1 MMLTFFAHAL
11 ATLQF
16 TSDTLTLAGA
26 AGLFKSVGK
35 TDNDRDISLQTRLQN
50 LRLSRTRVAPSSI
63 ELAGDGL
70 FATRDIDE
78 GELVTMYPG
87 DALAMWSSYD
97 GDRAAGDGAAPKVV
111 FSVRHADTEWAAAW
125 RAQEPMF
132 VARGWEY
139 GVKVSKLRAIIGD
152 PSNIGDAAYLGHM
165 VNDAAMCLRPGTAA
179 QAYTIASEASAN
191 VGIDSMSM
199 LGCHHAVIAT
209 KPIRAGEELFLS
221 YGAGYWLSK
230 LPEKPKTYTFP
241 DKSTYYGEV
250 ADGQIQGA
258 GEFNDGLGNR
268 YIGDFT
274 DGRFHGIGTY
284 FRSDGWAEA
293 SRFEAGAAVGVSIG
307 WSPDR
312 TEAYQLV
319 AGEGEAQRQS
329 LSLAAA
335 AKLAEDL
342 GVPVPRAQSPD

>member
-1 MMLTFFAHAL
+1 MLQPGHLGLQVMMLTFFAHAL

-274 DGRFHGIGTY
+274 DGRFHGPANT
-284 FRSDGWAEA
+284 
-293 SRFEAGAAVGVSIG
+293 SRTNPHHLSH
-307 WSPDR
+307 P
-312 TEAYQLV
+312 
-319 AGEGEAQRQS
+319 S
-329 LSLAAA
+329 LSAHRTLIARCN
-335 AKLAEDL
+335 LSL
-342 GVPVPRAQSPD
+342 RPLRM